1 MGRASGVKISVV
13 VCTYNGEK
21 FLAEQLQSILDQ
33 THLPDDI
40 IISDDGSSDSTLD
53 IVAEFSFRDSGAKKP
68 QWTVQSRK
76 KPLGA
81 AGNFGS
87 ALTKAQGDLVA
98 LADQDDVWEPTRL
111 EQGLAQFRDDA
122 LLVHCDAT
130 LIDEAGQ
137 PTSSLMSALRLTNGE
152 RRSLLAGNALDAL
165 LRRNLV
171 TGATTMIRASLL
183 QQALPIPE
191 GWVHDEWLGLVAAVQ
206 GGVVFSEESLIRYR
220 QHGSNEIGAAKTD
233 LDEAT
238 RRLRETRSDFFSRKL
253 LRNSGIRRVLEQEPD
268 WLGAE
273 AKAALVAKLEFDQW
287 RSQLPAQRLE
297 RLLPV
302 MMRSAKGDYGRFARG
317 YLDVIRDLSLT
328 D

>member
-1 MGRASGVKISVV
+1 MGLASGVKISVV
-13 VCTYNGEK
+13 VCTYNGER

-33 THLPDDI
+33 THPPDEL
-40 IISDDGSSDSTLD
+40 IISDDGSIDSTLD

-76 KPLGA
+76 KPLGI
-81 AGNFGS
+81 AGNFAS
-87 ALTKAQGDLVA
+87 ALTKAQGEFIA
-98 LADQDDVWEPTRL
+98 LADQDDVWEPNRL
-111 EQGLAQFRDDA
+111 ERGLAGFRA
-122 LLVHCDAT
+122 GVLLAHSDAT
-130 LIDEAGQ
+130 LIDESGQ
-137 PTSSLMSALRLTNGE
+137 PTGSLMSTLRLTSGE
-152 RRSLLAGNALDAL
+152 RRSLLSGKALDAL

-171 TGATTMIRASLL
+171 TGATMMIRASLL

-206 GGVVFSEESLIRYR
+206 GGVAFSEESLIRYR

-238 RRLRETRSDFFSRKL
+238 RRLRETRSDFYSRKL
-253 LRNSGIRRVLEQEPD
+253 LRSSGISRMLEQEPD

-273 AKAALVAKLEFDQW
+273 AIATLLAKLEFDHW
-287 RSQLPAQRLE
+287 RSQLPAQRLG
-297 RLLPV
+297 RLGPV
-302 MMRSAKGDYGRFARG
+302 VMGWTQGDYARFARG

>member
-1 MGRASGVKISVV
+1 MGPASGVKVSVV
-13 VCTYNGEK
+13 VCTYNGER

-33 THLPDDI
+33 THPPDDI
-40 IISDDGSSDSTLD
+40 IVSDDGSSDSTLD
-53 IVAEFSFRDSGAKKP
+53 IVGEFCSRDSGAKKP

-76 KPLGA
+76 KPLGV
-81 AGNFGS
+81 AGNFAS
-87 ALTKAQGDLVA
+87 ALTKARGEFVA

-111 EQGLAQFRDDA
+111 EQGLAQFRNDA

-171 TGATTMIRASLL
+171 TGATSMIRASLL

-206 GGVVFSEESLIRYR
+206 GGVVFWEESQIRYR

-253 LRNSGIRRVLEQEPD
+253 LRNSGIRRVLERDPI
-268 WLGAE
+268 WLSAE
-273 AKAALVAKLEFDQW
+273 ARAKLAAKLDFDHW
-287 RSQLPAQRLE
+287 RSQLPAQRWG
-297 RLLPV
+297 RVLPV
-302 MMRSAKGDYGRFARG
+302 LMRWAQGDYGRFARG

>member
-1 MGRASGVKISVV
+1 MGLASGVKISAV
-13 VCTYNGEK
+13 VCTYNGER

-33 THLPDDI
+33 THPPDEI
-40 IISDDGSSDSTLD
+40 IISDDGSIDSTLD
-53 IVAEFSFRDSGAKKP
+53 IVAEFSSRDSGAKKP
-68 QWTVQSRK
+68 QWTVQSRR
-76 KPLGA
+76 KPLGV
-81 AGNFGS
+81 AGNFAS
-87 ALTKAQGDLVA
+87 ALTKARGEFVA

-130 LIDEAGQ
+130 LIDGAGQ
-137 PTSSLMSALRLTNGE
+137 PTGALMSALRLTSGE

-165 LRRNLV
+165 LRRNLI

-220 QHGSNEIGAAKTD
+220 QHGGNEIGAAKTN
-233 LDEAT
+233 LDEAN
-238 RRLRETRSDFFSRKL
+238 RRLRETRTDFFSRKL
-253 LRNSGIRRVLEQEPD
+253 LRNAGISRVLERDPN
-268 WLGAE
+268 WLGSEARAE
-273 AKAALVAKLEFDQW
+273 LSVKLDFDHW
-287 RSQLPAQRLE
+287 RTQLPAQRWG
-297 RLLPV
+297 RVLPV
-302 MMRSAKGDYGRFARG
+302 MIRWAQGDYGRFARG

>member
-1 MGRASGVKISVV
+1 MGLASGVKISVV
-13 VCTYNGEK
+13 VCTYNGAR

-33 THLPDDI
+33 THPPHDI
-40 IISDDGSSDSTLD
+40 IVSDDGSSDSTLD
-53 IVAEFSFRDSGAKKP
+53 VVAEFSSRHSGAKKP

-76 KPLGA
+76 KPLGV
-81 AGNFGS
+81 AGNFAS
-87 ALTKAQGDLVA
+87 ALTKAQGEFIA
-98 LADQDDVWEPTRL
+98 LADQDDVWEPNRL
-111 EQGLAQFRDDA
+111 ERGLAGFRDDA
-122 LLVHCDAT
+122 LLVHSDAT
-130 LIDEAGQ
+130 LIDEVGH
-137 PTSSLMSALRLTNGE
+137 PTGSLMSALRLTNGE
-152 RRSLLAGNALDAL
+152 RRSLLSGNAVDAL

-171 TGATTMIRASLL
+171 TGATTIIRASLL
-183 QQALPIPE
+183 KQALPIPE
-191 GWVHDEWLGLVAAVQ
+191 RWVHDEWLGLVAAAQ
-206 GGVVFSEESLIRYR
+206 GGVVFSEECLIRYR
-220 QHGSNEIGAAKTD
+220 QHDGNEIGAAKTD

-238 RRLRETRSDFFSRKL
+238 RRLCETRTDFFSRKL

-302 MMRSAKGDYGRFARG
+302 MMRWAKGDYGRFARG
-317 YLDVIRDLSLT
+317 CLDVIRDLSLT

>member
-1 MGRASGVKISVV
+1 MGPASGVKISVV

-21 FLAEQLQSILDQ
+21 FLAAQLQSILDQ
-33 THLPDDI
+33 THPPDDI
-40 IISDDGSSDSTLD
+40 IVSDDGSSDSTLD
-53 IVAEFSFRDSGAKKP
+53 IVGEFCSRDSGAKKP

-76 KPLGA
+76 KPLGV
-81 AGNFGS
+81 AGNFAS
-87 ALTKAQGDLVA
+87 ALTKARGEFVA

-111 EQGLAQFRDDA
+111 EQGLAQFRNDA

-171 TGATTMIRASLL
+171 TGATSMIRASLL

-206 GGVVFSEESLIRYR
+206 GGVVFWEESQIRYR
-220 QHGSNEIGAAKTD
+220 QHGSNEIGAAKTN

-253 LRNSGIRRVLEQEPD
+253 LRNSGIRRVLERDPI
-268 WLGAE
+268 WLSAE
-273 AKAALVAKLEFDQW
+273 ARAKLAAKLDFDHW
-287 RSQLPAQRLE
+287 RSQLPAQRWG
-297 RLLPV
+297 RVLPV
-302 MMRSAKGDYGRFARG
+302 LMRWAQGDYGRFARG

>member
-1 MGRASGVKISVV
+1 MGPASRAKISVV
-13 VCTYNGEK
+13 VCTYNGER
-21 FLAEQLQSILDQ
+21 FLAEQLQSILNQ
-33 THLPDDI
+33 THPPDNI
-40 IISDDGSSDSTLD
+40 IVSDDGSSDSTLD
-53 IVAEFSFRDSGAKKP
+53 IVSEFSSLDSASLKP
-68 QWTVQSRK
+68 VWTVQSRK
-76 KPLGA
+76 KPLGV
-81 AGNFGS
+81 AGNFAS
-87 ALTKAQGDLVA
+87 ALTKAQGEFIA
-98 LADQDDVWEPTRL
+98 LADQDDVWEPNRL
-111 EQGLAQFRDDA
+111 ERGLAGFRDDA
-122 LLVHCDAT
+122 RLVHSDAT
-130 LIDEAGQ
+130 LIDEVGH
-137 PTSSLMSALRLTNGE
+137 PTGSLMSALRLTNGE
-152 RRSLLAGNALDAL
+152 RRNLLSGTGLDAL

-238 RRLRETRSDFFSRKL
+238 RRLRETRSDFYSRKL
-253 LRNSGIRRVLEQEPD
+253 LRNSGISRMLEQEPD

-273 AKAALVAKLEFDQW
+273 ARATLLAKLEFDHW
-287 RSQLPAQRLE
+287 RGQLPARRLG
-297 RLLPV
+297 RLGSV
-302 MMRSAKGDYGRFARG
+302 VVRWAKGDYERFARG

>member
-1 MGRASGVKISVV
+1 MGPASGVKVAVV

-33 THLPDDI
+33 THPPDDI
-40 IISDDGSSDSTLD
+40 IVSDDGSSDFTLD
-53 IVAEFSFRDSGAKKP
+53 IVAKFSSRDSGAKKP

-76 KPLGA
+76 KPLGV
-81 AGNFGS
+81 AGNFASG
-87 ALTKAQGDLVA
+87 LTKAQGEFIA
-98 LADQDDVWEPTRL
+98 LADQDDVWEPNRL
-111 EQGLAQFRDDA
+111 ERGLAGFRDDA
-122 LLVHCDAT
+122 LLVHSDAT
-130 LIDEAGQ
+130 LIDEVGH
-137 PTSSLMSALRLTNGE
+137 PTGSLMSALRLTNGE
-152 RRSLLAGNALDAL
+152 RRSLLSGNAVDAL

-171 TGATTMIRASLL
+171 TGATTMIRTSLL

-191 GWVHDEWLGLVAAVQ
+191 GWVHDEWLALVAAVQ

-220 QHGSNEIGAAKTD
+220 QHGGNEIGAAKAD

-238 RRLRETRSDFFSRKL
+238 RRLRETRGDFYSRKL
-253 LRNSGIRRVLEQEPD
+253 LRNSGISCVLEQEPD

-273 AKAALVAKLEFDQW
+273 ARANLSAKLDFDRW
-287 RSQLPAQRLE
+287 RSRLPVQRLG
-297 RLLPV
+297 RILPV
-302 MMRSAKGDYGRFARG
+302 MMRWGQGDYARFARG

>member
-1 MGRASGVKISVV
+1 MGLASGVKISAV
-13 VCTYNGEK
+13 VCTYNGER

-33 THLPDDI
+33 THPPDDI
-40 IISDDGSSDSTLD
+40 IVSDDGSSDSTLD
-53 IVAEFSFRDSGAKKP
+53 IVAEFSSRDSGAKKP
-68 QWTVQSRK
+68 QWTVQSRR
-76 KPLGA
+76 KPLGV
-81 AGNFGS
+81 AGNFAS
-87 ALTKAQGDLVA
+87 ALTKARGEFVA

-137 PTSSLMSALRLTNGE
+137 PTGALMSALRLTSGE

-165 LRRNLV
+165 LRRNLI

-220 QHGSNEIGAAKTD
+220 QHGGNEIGAAKTN
-233 LDEAT
+233 LDEAN
-238 RRLRETRSDFFSRKL
+238 RRLRETRTDFFSRKL
-253 LRNSGIRRVLEQEPD
+253 LRNAGISRVLERDPN
-268 WLGAE
+268 WLGSEARAE
-273 AKAALVAKLEFDQW
+273 LSVKLDFDHW
-287 RSQLPAQRLE
+287 RSQLPAQRWG
-297 RLLPV
+297 RVLPV
-302 MMRSAKGDYGRFARG
+302 MIRWAQGDYGRFARG

>member
-1 MGRASGVKISVV
+1 MGLASGVKISVV
-13 VCTYNGEK
+13 VCTYDGER

-33 THLPDDI
+33 THPPDDI
-40 IISDDGSSDSTLD
+40 IVSDDGSSDSTLD
-53 IVAEFSFRDSGAKKP
+53 IVGEFCSRDSGAKKP

-76 KPLGA
+76 KPLGV
-81 AGNFGS
+81 AGNFAS
-87 ALTKAQGDLVA
+87 ALTKARGEFVA

-111 EQGLAQFRDDA
+111 EQGLAQFRNDA

-171 TGATTMIRASLL
+171 TGATSMIRASLL

-206 GGVVFSEESLIRYR
+206 GGVVFWEESQIRYR

-253 LRNSGIRRVLEQEPD
+253 LRNSGIRRVLERDPI
-268 WLGAE
+268 WLSAE
-273 AKAALVAKLEFDQW
+273 ARAKLAAKLDFDHW
-287 RSQLPAQRLE
+287 RSQLPAQRWG
-297 RLLPV
+297 RVLPV
-302 MMRSAKGDYGRFARG
+302 LMRWAQGDYGRFARG

>member
-1 MGRASGVKISVV
+1 MGLASRAKISVV
-13 VCTYNGEK
+13 VCTYNGER

-33 THLPDDI
+33 THPPDDI
-40 IISDDGSSDSTLD
+40 IVSDDGSSDSTLD
-53 IVAEFSFRDSGAKKP
+53 IVSEFSSRDSGSRKP
-68 QWTVQSRK
+68 VWTIQSRR
-76 KPLGA
+76 KPLGV
-81 AGNFGS
+81 AGNFAS
-87 ALTKAQGDLVA
+87 ALTKAQGEFIV
-98 LADQDDVWEPTRL
+98 LADQDDVWEPNRL
-111 EQGLAQFRDDA
+111 ERGLAQFRDDV

-137 PTSSLMSALRLTNGE
+137 PTGCLMSALRLTSGE
-152 RRSLLAGNALDAL
+152 RRSLLSGNALDAL

-191 GWVHDEWLGLVAAVQ
+191 GWVHDEWLALVAAVQ

-238 RRLRETRSDFFSRKL
+238 RRLRETRSGFFSRKL
-253 LRNSGIRRVLEQEPD
+253 LRNSGTSRMLGQEPD

-273 AKAALVAKLEFDQW
+273 AKATLLAKLGFDHW
-287 RSQLPAQRLE
+287 RSQLPAQRLG
-297 RLLPV
+297 RLVPV
-302 MMRSAKGDYGRFARG
+302 VLRWANGDYERFARG

-328 D
+328 E